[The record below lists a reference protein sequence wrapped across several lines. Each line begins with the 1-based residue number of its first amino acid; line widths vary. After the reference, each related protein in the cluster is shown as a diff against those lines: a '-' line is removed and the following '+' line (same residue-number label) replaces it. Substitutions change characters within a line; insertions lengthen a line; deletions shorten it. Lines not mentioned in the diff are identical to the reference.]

1 MTIIRFIL
9 GRLILLFNF
18 IFAPKKA
25 KREQELQQQLD
36 ATTRHFSLYQLNA
49 CPFCVKVRR
58 TIRRENLNIEIRD
71 IKQDNILAELMEN
84 GGKRTVPCLR
94 IDREDGSSQWMYE
107 SKAIVHYLQQVA
119 HAA

>member
-1 MTIIRFIL
+1 MALIRFIL

-25 KREQELQQQLD
+25 KREPEQQQALD
-36 ATTRHFSLYQLNA
+36 AKTQSFSLYQLNA

-58 TIRRENLNIEIRD
+58 TIRRENLNIELRD
-71 IKQDNILAELMEN
+71 IKQQQTLNELVAK

-94 IDREDGSSQWMYE
+94 IDNADGSSQWMYE
-107 SKAIVHYLQQVA
+107 SSDIVDYLQRVA
-119 HAA
+119 RAA